1 MNFFSF
7 KNVHH
12 SNFFFSLF
20 FPFFFSSL
28 SFHRLFVI
36 GLLFVAEAFLMLMYA
51 KWSRDNL
58 TDHDR
63 TLHANVLQHLNKSKK
78 HKTCHS
84 LKSRTFRF
92 CYCKCPCGCMK
103 TRNYD
108 AAVHKLYRVFFKH
121 FYRVRIEKNL
131 HKRSAKFD
139 FAR

>member
-1 MNFFSF
+1 
-7 KNVHH
+7 
-12 SNFFFSLF
+12 
-20 FPFFFSSL
+20 
-28 SFHRLFVI
+28 LFVI